1 LLLAAWAI
9 AEGVTSTPFYA
20 ICVRMFPENAR
31 ATSMGLVD
39 AFFRS
44 VVALQPFLAA
54 DLLSNLGTAL
64 TAAVLG
70 ACWLSVAALALILR
84 RLWEAPPQPEDVEVS
99 KA

>member
-1 LLLAAWAI
+1 
-9 AEGVTSTPFYA
+9 
-20 ICVRMFPENAR
+20 MFPENAR

-44 VVALQPFLAA
+44 VGASEAFSKARQSKKRPCKRLVAGTVRNGCSSQVVALQPFLAA

-70 ACWLSVAALALILR
+70 ACWHM
-84 RLWEAPPQPEDVEVS
+84 PEI
-99 KA
+99 A